1 MEVTRNATSL
11 SLLSKLPVER
21 AEKYLDTIASSLC
34 AGQPS
39 FQQCP
44 PVWSL
49 MEFWQ
54 SNNAWGDFLLDPDKR
69 LLDILPATH
78 QAVVHKV
85 TESRREDIT
94 RQRLHKTDAIG
105 ARVLTD
111 LDWSVKLVL
120 GSDTVASLGLPLAN
134 LNLSL
139 GDHTVCMELSIA
151 EVELLMASLEAA
163 RKAVTQF
170 RL

>member
-1 MEVTRNATSL
+1 M
-11 SLLSKLPVER
+11 
-21 AEKYLDTIASSLC
+21 
-34 AGQPS
+34 
-39 FQQCP
+39 
-44 PVWSL
+44 WSL
-49 MEFWQ
+49 TEFWQ
-54 SNNAWGDFLLDPDKR
+54 SNNAWRDFLLDPDKR

-120 GSDTVASLGLPLAN
+120 GSDTVASLGVPLAN
-134 LNLSL
+134 LNLTV
-139 GDHTVCMELSIA
+139 GDHVLCMELSIA

-163 RKAVTQF
+163 HKAVTQF
-170 RL
+170 RV

>member
-1 MEVTRNATSL
+1 MMMSAAKLRRVL
-11 SLLSKLPVER
+11 S
-21 AEKYLDTIASSLC
+21 YLDKVVSSLC
-34 AGQPS
+34 AGQPL

-44 PVWSL
+44 LVWSL
-49 MEFWQ
+49 TEFWQ

-85 TESRREDIT
+85 TERRREDIT
-94 RQRLHKTDAIG
+94 RQRLHKTDSIG
-105 ARVLTD
+105 ARVWTD
-111 LDWSVKLVL
+111 LNWSVKLVL
-120 GSDTVASLGLPLAN
+120 GSDTVASSGLPLAN

-139 GDHTVCMELSIA
+139 GDHTVCMELSIT

-163 RKAVTQF
+163 HKAVTQL